1 MRALTFEPW
10 RGRFER
16 PCKGSFAPA
25 PQSFFVRQVPFVGA
39 GESTHA
45 FSVLA
50 APISAREMTHQRPFL
65 SHAGGLDAQKAL
77 DRLDFAF
84 APPKKGRS

>member
-1 MRALTFEPW
+1 VSLGKPLTTTAFGVDLSQATGPTSVPAVLRMRALTFEPW

-25 PQSFFVRQVPFVGA
+25 PQSFFACQMPFVGA

-50 APISAREMTHQRPFL
+50 API
-65 SHAGGLDAQKAL
+65 AL
-77 DRLDFAF
+77 G
-84 APPKKGRS
+84 K